1 MGHLLIVDLPG
12 GNDSDILSAAL
23 DHGYR
28 VTLLTAE
35 PAHYL
40 GQPHIARLL
49 TQAAIIDADDFA
61 MPALIARLQAAH
73 QAYPYDAV
81 LCLQDLRITEAAHI
95 ALALGLRHLNP
106 ETAALC
112 RDKAAVRR
120 RLAAAG
126 IEQPPFAL
134 VRGAREL
141 VAAAEDIGLPLV
153 IKPADG
159 FGSQNIFAL
168 REPRELQ
175 ALRAN
180 PQIIAGSPGDYGLGV
195 TADGAMLVE
204 RLMQGQLIGCD
215 TFSADGQHRL
225 LGVNEKIMFAP
236 PSFAIRGGC
245 FTANCGQFASVEAYV
260 FALLDAV
267 GFDHG
272 AAHIELMLTGEG
284 PHLVEINP
292 RLVGARIGRLIS
304 AALGRS
310 VHADLITLHTEGRLP
325 PPATTEACA
334 VTRWLAAPTAGT
346 LREIRLPAS
355 RPEVVSI
362 HMLACAGD
370 PVTPPYD
377 NADRLGCVIT
387 AGQNRAQAET
397 CAEEFIAATE
407 VLVDPAYAQVS
418 MAG

>member
-1 MGHLLIVDLPG
+1 
-12 GNDSDILSAAL
+12 
-23 DHGYR
+23 
-28 VTLLTAE
+28 
-35 PAHYL
+35 
-40 GQPHIARLL
+40 
-49 TQAAIIDADDFA
+49 
-61 MPALIARLQAAH
+61 
-73 QAYPYDAV
+73 
-81 LCLQDLRITEAAHI
+81 
-95 ALALGLRHLNP
+95 
-106 ETAALC
+106 
-112 RDKAAVRR
+112 
-120 RLAAAG
+120 
-126 IEQPPFAL
+126 
-134 VRGAREL
+134 
-141 VAAAEDIGLPLV
+141 
-153 IKPADG
+153 
-159 FGSQNIFAL
+159 
-168 REPRELQ
+168 
-175 ALRAN
+175 
-180 PQIIAGSPGDYGLGV
+180 
-195 TADGAMLVE
+195 
-204 RLMQGQLIGCD
+204 
-215 TFSADGQHRL
+215 
-225 LGVNEKIMFAP
+225 
-236 PSFAIRGGC
+236 
-245 FTANCGQFASVEAYV
+245 
-260 FALLDAV
+260 
-267 GFDHG
+267 
-272 AAHIELMLTGEG
+272 MLTGEG

-325 PPATTEACA
+325 PPATTAACA